1 MANSSDAYSPQRHA
15 TRAPVERRVRLQFE
29 KSQAVTE
36 GECRNISIGG
46 MFVVGACAGAAG
58 ETARFELGLED
69 GSAIRGL
76 ADVMWIRATD
86 GGPGKEM
93 GFGLK
98 FKFLEQRDRQLIF
111 KLVSRHIKDRL
122 ASRHPAP
129 VQEVSPSAGDM
140 VIPPVVARPPVPQP
154 AAPQPA
160 APQPAAP
167 QPAASDH
174 ALPGGMKERSIFDSG
189 EGLDSPSEQ
198 DLQSEGSEL
207 PDDWDS
213 DPTAFDIPKA
223 DIPKAD
229 IPKADIPKVTGHE
242 PSPSV
247 GHQPGELSFAGVEAA
262 PESPLAPPPL
272 ESEVDSLSNVFMK
285 DQDFAL
291 DLPLDPKMADEPEL
305 PLVTPM
311 PSDAASD
318 PYLQHLGEDHFDHRP
333 APKRDLPI
341 LPIASL
347 VLVLAA
353 ALGYLFS
360 DQLFE
365 WASADGQAQVT
376 PPPTE
381 APATQSAAPGS
392 VYQAPGSSK
401 VDESPAKATPTQ
413 ADPGESQSKPSPGSS
428 PPPRQSASPSRAPAE
443 TPPPKAADPE
453 PRQTSP
459 PTASRPA
466 GGKAFKSLSDVTWR
480 AEGQG
485 LLLTITVDGA
495 ASSARVNHF
504 RLDGESPREVVR
516 LLGVDRR
523 ASLSTLQVGVG
534 GVRQIRFGWHKKRR
548 GNEIHLVMDMADRQ
562 SRVLSVKPEGNRFL
576 VRIGR

>member
-1 MANSSDAYSPQRHA
+1 MTNSSDAYSPQRHA

-46 MFVVGACAGAAG
+46 MFVVGSCAGAAG
-58 ETARFELGLED
+58 ETVRFELGLED

-86 GGPGKEM
+86 GGPGKEQ

-129 VQEVSPSAGDM
+129 VQDEQPPVDGM
-140 VIPPVVARPPVPQP
+140 VVPPVVARPPTPQP
-154 AAPQPA
+154 ATPEPATPEPA
-160 APQPAAP
+160 APEPATP
-167 QPAASDH
+167 EPVISQDS
-174 ALPGGMKERSIFDSG
+174 ERRSIFDQG
-189 EGLDSPSEQ
+189 EGLARPAEPEDT
-198 DLQSEGSEL
+198 EL
-207 PDDWDS
+207 PEDWDS
-213 DPTAFDIPKA
+213 DPTAFEIPKTT
-223 DIPKAD
+223 D
-229 IPKADIPKVTGHE
+229 GE
-242 PSPSV
+242 PAAPV
-247 GHQPGELSFAGVEAA
+247 RPPQEELAFAGVETTPGA
-262 PESPLAPPPL
+262 PVAPAPL
-272 ESEVDSLSNVFMK
+272 ESEVGSLSDVFMK

-291 DLPLDPKMADEPEL
+291 DLPLDPKVEEEPEL
-305 PLVTPM
+305 PLMTPM

-333 APKRDLPI
+333 APKRDLPV

-365 WASADGQAQVT
+365 WASADSPAPEPRPSTG
-376 PPPTE
+376 
-381 APATQSAAPGS
+381 APAGQDAAPGS
-392 VYQAPGSSK
+392 VYQAPNRSKADDSSA
-401 VDESPAKATPTQ
+401 EPAPSEAQ
-413 ADPGESQSKPSPGSS
+413 SQGPSAPAQRSA
-428 PPPRQSASPSRAPAE
+428 PPPPAQPDKAPS
-443 TPPPKAADPE
+443 KAADPPAQSTRPQSAP
-453 PRQTSP
+453 PRSP
-459 PTASRPA
+459 NRSS

-495 ASSARVNHF
+495 ASSSRVDHF
-504 RLDGESPREVVR
+504 RLEGDSPREVVR
-516 LLGVDRR
+516 LLGVDKR

-548 GNEIHLVMDMADRQ
+548 GNEIHLVLDMANRQ
-562 SRVLSVKPEGNRFL
+562 SRVLSVRAEGNRFL